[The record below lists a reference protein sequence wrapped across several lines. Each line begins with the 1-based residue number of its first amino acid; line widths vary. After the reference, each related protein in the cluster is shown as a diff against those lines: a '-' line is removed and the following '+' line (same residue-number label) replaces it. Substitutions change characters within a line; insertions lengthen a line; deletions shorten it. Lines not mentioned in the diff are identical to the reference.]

1 MRSNKNEE
9 SVTRRDF
16 LRGTAYGTVG
26 LALGLNLACSEAG
39 KDEAV
44 AFDPVSMAKSLFKA
58 ERPVSRVVLVR
69 DERALDADHKVN
81 AGVVAEM
88 IDAAVKTLSGEKE
101 TARAWQ
107 HYVRPEDKV
116 GVKYTRCE
124 SVRVHTEQAVIDA
137 IVARLAEAGV
147 AKAGIRATDYGLPLK
162 ECTALINVP
171 TIKVHPLT
179 GIAVSLKNY
188 INFTG
193 RESSYH
199 HEGSVKLGE
208 PWLLPH
214 VKGKTRLIIVDA
226 LRPYFGPGP
235 QVSPVHRWDYRGI
248 LAGTDPV
255 AIDTIGLAIAQAKRN
270 LYKGEEWIISP
281 PPTSIAAADTVYH
294 LGTSDPSKIQLIRQ
308 GWEKDALV

>member
-1 MRSNKNEE
+1 MRHSKDAEG
-9 SVTRRDF
+9 VTRRDF
-16 LRGTAYGTVG
+16 LKGAAYGTVSM
-26 LALGLNLACSEAG
+26 AMGLNLACSG
-39 KDEAV
+39 GDTPIGI
-44 AFDPVSMAKSLFKA
+44 DPVSVLKNLFNA
-58 ERPVSRVVLVR
+58 DRPVSRVVLIRREDAV
-69 DERALDADHKVN
+69 DADHKVN

-88 IDAAVKTLSGEKE
+88 IDAAVKTLSGEKD
-101 TARAWQ
+101 TAQAWQ
-107 HYVRPEDKV
+107 HYVRPQDTV
-116 GVKYTRCE
+116 GIKYTRCE

-137 IVARLAEAGV
+137 IVARLADAGA
-147 AKAGIRATDYGLPLK
+147 AKARIHANDYGLPLRG
-162 ECTALINVP
+162 CTALINVP

-199 HEGSVKLGE
+199 HEGSARLGE
-208 PWLLPH
+208 AWLLPD

-255 AIDTIGLAIAQAKRN
+255 AIDTISLTIAQTKRN
-270 LYKGEEWIISP
+270 SFKGEEWIISP
-281 PPTSIAAADTVYH
+281 PPKSIATADTVYH
-294 LGTSDPSKIQLIRQ
+294 LGTSDPLKIQLIRQ
-308 GWEKDALV
+308 GWERDALV